1 MSLPAGEV
9 VELEHGKRGLA
20 GSPPLAAG
28 AKQRV
33 NSLCWSTRWVRS
45 PWTAMVGGVGAD
57 PLCQNSCKASFSLAM
72 RRPLSQCVLPK
83 ETDHQTAEEGSI
95 LQSFVSGRLGKPSL
109 PHEGLPASQSLAE
122 HTCLEEL
129 LSG

>member
-1 MSLPAGEV
+1 
-9 VELEHGKRGLA
+9 
-20 GSPPLAAG
+20 
-28 AKQRV
+28 
-33 NSLCWSTRWVRS
+33 
-45 PWTAMVGGVGAD
+45 MVGGVGAN
-57 PLCQNSCKASFSLAM
+57 PLWQNSCKASFSLAM
-72 RRPLSQCVLPK
+72 RRPLGQCVLPK

-109 PHEGLPASQSLAE
+109 PQGLPASQSLAE